1 MRLRKKT
8 YFLRVLFFNR
18 KYGNNLFLDRPTVS
32 IIYCLFIKLKTDF
45 NFFDAKRLSLWTD
58 SEKRCLCACERVE
71 PCYQSMICNSS
82 SFLKIKFLYCNRCPK
97 AVLTLENRI

>member
-45 NFFDAKRLSLWTD
+45 NFFDAKRLSL
-58 SEKRCLCACERVE
+58 
-71 PCYQSMICNSS
+71 
-82 SFLKIKFLYCNRCPK
+82 
-97 AVLTLENRI
+97 